1 VVSAAAAV
9 VAVVAADME
18 PDTRTAADVQMVLAV
33 LQPRVTLRR
42 STLLTSRRTLLEQQ
56 QRSLNQYQ
64 RFRGPIRLRTKA
76 EGFTGRWAAN
86 VRRIISGKSS
96 PSC

>member
-1 VVSAAAAV
+1 MVSAAA
-9 VAVVAADME
+9 VAAAGME
-18 PDTRTAADVQMVLAV
+18 LDTRTAADAQMVLAV
-33 LQPRVTLRR
+33 LQLRVILPR

-76 EGFTGRWAAN
+76 E
-86 VRRIISGKSS
+86 
-96 PSC
+96 